1 MTWVDWVVI
10 IVVLAST
17 FGGLAQGIIG
27 TVCSLCGLIF
37 GLMIAAWN
45 YGRLAG
51 FLVPLLR
58 IQAVADA
65 IAFLLI
71 AILIMAIANV
81 VGTVISKTV
90 RKLGLGCLD
99 SLAGAVFG
107 FIQGIVLVAIAIL
120 VVVAFFPQAQWLAD
134 ARIPR
139 QFFGALHWSTEV
151 TPGDLA
157 ARLRHGLEEMEQK
170 TPEWMHP
177 ETP

>member
-1 MTWVDWVVI
+1 MTWVDWVVV

-17 FGGLAQGIIG
+17 FGGLAQGLIS
-27 TVCSLCGLIF
+27 TACSLCGLLF

-45 YGRLAG
+45 YGRIAA
-51 FLVPLLR
+51 FLLPVLR
-58 IQAVADA
+58 IPTVADA
-65 IAFLLI
+65 IAFLFI
-71 AILIMAIANV
+71 AILVMAIANLA
-81 VGTVISKTV
+81 GTVISKTV

-107 FIQGIVLVAIAIL
+107 FIQGIVLVALAIL
-120 VVVAFFPQAQWLAD
+120 VIVAFFPQAQWLAE
-134 ARIPR
+134 ARLPR
-139 QFFGALHWSTEV
+139 QFFGALHWSTQV

-177 ETP
+177 PVR